1 MCEWII
7 SLEIPRS
14 VKSFSTSTSDGCF
27 QHQGQYPRTPDSGQ
41 NPQNNEQRHA
51 CSLLSSTRQRA
62 VHSYHVIYHGGDC
75 IKYPESWKCRKFVL
89 AFNLRLSFPHGPWD
103 WSISRKKK
111 KKQWS
116 DFSLLINLPLE
127 LSFFLICLLLFPL
140 GSKGV
145 LYLSNDSVFLGHL
158 GLWKPHSS
166 SSIPNPPIYN
176 HRGELFA
183 VLGVIN
189 DSTKLNLC
197 FLCLYFSKMCS
208 FKFVEAVAS
217 EETFISSLTSFVLY
231 SFSILLSH
239 GG

>member
-1 MCEWII
+1 M
-7 SLEIPRS
+7 
-14 VKSFSTSTSDGCF
+14 VVFSTRDSAHSR
-27 QHQGQYPRTPDSGQ
+27 QSLVRNLRTMSKDMP
-41 NPQNNEQRHA
+41 
-51 CSLLSSTRQRA
+51 
-62 VHSYHVIYHGGDC
+62 VHCCPVLDKELCISYHVIYHGGAC

-103 WSISRKKK
+103 WSISRNIKKK
-111 KKQWS
+111 KTVIRFQFGHKSASW
-116 DFSLLINLPLE
+116 IAI
-127 LSFFLICLLLFPL
+127 FFICLLLFPL
-140 GSKGV
+140 GPKGV

-197 FLCLYFSKMCS
+197 FLCLHFSKMCY
-208 FKFVEAVAS
+208 FKSVEAVAS

>member
-1 MCEWII
+1 M
-7 SLEIPRS
+7 
-14 VKSFSTSTSDGCF
+14 VVFSTRDSAHSR
-27 QHQGQYPRTPDSGQ
+27 QSLARILRTMSKDMP
-41 NPQNNEQRHA
+41 
-51 CSLLSSTRQRA
+51 
-62 VHSYHVIYHGGDC
+62 VHCCPVLDKELCISYHVIYHGGAC

-103 WSISRKKK
+103 WSISRNIKKK

-116 DFSLLINLPLE
+116 DFSLVINLPLE
-127 LSFFLICLLLFPL
+127 LPSFFICLLLFPL
-140 GSKGV
+140 GPKGV

-183 VLGVIN
+183 VLGIIN

-197 FLCLYFSKMCS
+197 FLCLRFSKMCS
-208 FKFVEAVAS
+208 FKSVEAVAS